1 MEKLL
6 DPYLIDSCWSTEDA
20 IDWSEPSDRSDEIKS
35 LRSLRA
41 HLSADDKE
49 LYSLLY
55 IKKKTQ
61 CEVADILYL
70 TQPTISYR
78 VEQLT
83 KTLQFLAFKPKL
95 DRRVVNYNLSLL
107 SKNRRK
113 YLESFLVTPN
123 QVHVAEQFGVSPS
136 NISKALSAILND
148 DGLDMEFINY
158 IMYLKTAPSLVFL
171 S

>member
-6 DPYLIDSCWSTEDA
+6 DPSLIDLCWSNDDA
-20 IDWSEPSDRSDEIKS
+20 IDWYEPSDRSDEIKS
-35 LRSLRA
+35 LRSLRS
-41 HLSADDKE
+41 HLSAEDKE

-61 CEVADILYL
+61 CEVADLLDL

-78 VEQLT
+78 VDQLT
-83 KTLQFLAFKPKL
+83 KTLQFLAFRPKL

-113 YLESFLVTPN
+113 YLEAFLASPN
-123 QVHVAEQFGVSPS
+123 QVYIAEKFGVSPS
-136 NISKALSAILND
+136 NISKALSAILAD
-148 DGLDMEFINY
+148 DGLDQEFIDY
-158 IMYLKTAPSLVFL
+158 IKYLKIAPSLVFL
-171 S
+171 